1 MRCYSVRV
9 HVSYV
14 VNSLSLD
21 SMLRCLIHI
30 LVSAE
35 PMSLVAPGKQKQP
48 HNNQMSFILKNKLMF
63 QNKALFGAMIL
74 QNKMPADDITRF
86 STCICL

>member
-1 MRCYSVRV
+1 M
-9 HVSYV
+9 SYV

-35 PMSLVAPGKQKQP
+35 PISLVAPGTIRKQT
-48 HNNQMSFILKNKLMF
+48 FIFKKKKN
-63 QNKALFGAMIL
+63 QNKVHFKALTKL
-74 QNKMPADDITRF
+74 NNKM
-86 STCICL
+86 